1 MFLIH
6 VPFIIVLLFA
16 YAIIGQWSIKKVAIH
31 LIFKGPRH
39 NDDNH
44 CALYSDDKS
53 TF

>member
-31 LIFKGPRH
+31 LIFKGPPTTTTTIVH
-39 NDDNH
+39 
-44 CALYSDDKS
+44 YSDDKS